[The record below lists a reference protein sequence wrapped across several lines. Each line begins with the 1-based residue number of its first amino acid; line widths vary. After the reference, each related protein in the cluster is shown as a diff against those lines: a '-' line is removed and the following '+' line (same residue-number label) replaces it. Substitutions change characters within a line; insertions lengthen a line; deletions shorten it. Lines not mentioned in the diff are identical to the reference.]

1 MSAIHAVF
9 GTLRS
14 KRHSENFSCACYIS
28 MRIAT
33 LDDATEWT
41 LSLAV
46 ARDGGAPVDITAR
59 VKFSEDVGYE
69 PPQGRVVLQVVGAPS
84 MVMFS

>member
-1 MSAIHAVF
+1 MSLVICH
-9 GTLRS
+9 T
-14 KRHSENFSCACYIS
+14 S

-59 VKFSEDVGYE
+59 VKFSEDAGYE
-69 PPQGRVVLQVVGAPS
+69 PPQGRVVLQVVLTTVGAHNLR
-84 MVMFS
+84 VMPWGNTVEI